1 MGLSY
6 IDLNLANYIYL
17 TAVEKGLGKDVVIA
31 ENSIVDYA
39 PLIFDLFDCSNII
52 SYK

>member
-39 PLIFDLFDCSNII
+39 PLIFNLF
-52 SYK
+52 